1 VRIDSGGAGQKGR
14 RVSARAKRVSAAADE
29 GQDRQAAPASE
40 AGARQKSTYHH
51 GDLAPA
57 LREAALTILEKK
69 GLAALSLRSVAKRA
83 GVSHAAPYRHYKNLE
98 ALLADVA
105 TIGFEELRA
114 QLRHAAASPG
124 QMGDRIARIGAAY
137 VRFATQHGGL
147 LRLMLGH
154 KFSKRSEFAAL
165 QGAADSI
172 GEEIGAAL
180 GDPALGLAV
189 WGAAHGLATLTL
201 EDVIDL
207 GQRTAGVHVLPS
219 RAEILIRSLFSDRD

>member
-1 VRIDSGGAGQKGR
+1 MT
-14 RVSARAKRVSAAADE
+14 ARAQRKP
-29 GQDRQAAPASE
+29 APTSE
-40 AGARQKSTYHH
+40 APGADASAGATAKAEGGGRQSASGSEAVGRQKSYHH

-57 LREAALTILEKK
+57 LREAALAILEEK
-69 GLAALSLRSVAKRA
+69 GLAALSLRSVARRA
-83 GVSHAAPYRHYKNLE
+83 GVSHAAPYRHYTSLE

-105 TIGFEELRA
+105 TIGFTELRT

-124 QMGDRIARIGAAY
+124 QLGDRIARIGAAY
-137 VRFATQHGGL
+137 IRFATTHSGL
-147 LRLMLGH
+147 LRLMLGS
-154 KFSKRSEFAAL
+154 KFANRSEFAAL
-165 QGAADSI
+165 QGAADGI
-172 GEEIGAAL
+172 GEEIGEAL

-219 RAEILIRSLFSDRD
+219 RAEILLRSLFSDRD